1 MLFHTRARKSPMSMP
16 KNKSATRMPLPSA
29 PILLSELRVTRMED
43 GRYLGDW
50 GDESCIVRIGTCFPW
65 SSPGAFV
72 SLRNEDD
79 KEVVL
84 IPDLDEVDSE
94 SRAVLQR
101 ALREAAFAFDITR
114 VASVRKEFEIRHWEV
129 TCHEG
134 HRSFQTKVD
143 DYPQVLAPRG
153 LLITDVGGDVYVIHD
168 WDGLDKS
175 SRNQV
180 ALFID

>member
-1 MLFHTRARKSPMSMP
+1 MTMP
-16 KNKSATRMPLPSA
+16 ENNSASKALLPSA
-29 PILLSELRVTRMED
+29 PVLLSALRVTRMED
-43 GRYLGDW
+43 GRYLAAW
-50 GDESCIVRIGTCFPW
+50 GDGNCIVRIGTCFPW

-84 IPDLDEVDSE
+84 VPDLEEVDPE
-94 SRAVLQR
+94 SRTVLLR
-101 ALREAAFAFDITR
+101 ALREAAFAFEITH

-129 TCHEG
+129 TCREG
-134 HRSFQTKVD
+134 GRSFQTKVD
-143 DYPQVLAPRG
+143 DYPQILAPRG

-168 WDGLDKS
+168 WDGLDKA
-175 SRNQV
+175 SRKQL